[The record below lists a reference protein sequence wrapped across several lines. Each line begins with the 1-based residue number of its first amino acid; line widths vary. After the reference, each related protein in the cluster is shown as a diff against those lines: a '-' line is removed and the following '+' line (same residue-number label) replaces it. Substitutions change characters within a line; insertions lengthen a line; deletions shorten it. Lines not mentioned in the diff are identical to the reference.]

1 MARPL
6 FTRIG
11 EAGHSSLLEPT
22 TPGYPAQLHKRAGH
36 PALHVL
42 GRIQPLNHP
51 GIGLCGSRNGND
63 VALDYARAAAIL
75 AAAFGV
81 PMVSGYARGSD
92 TAAHVRCI
100 EAGGHTTAV
109 LAEGISRFRL
119 RREYDTVLEDWDA
132 FTESMTV
139 ISQFRLDAPWS
150 PINAMQRNKTVCGLS
165 GMLVAIDPGERGGT
179 LNAAQEALRQQ
190 IPVVIA
196 LSSSDQMHHQ
206 IERLV
211 GRGGLLVSSERELCD
226 TIKECFKSECSSE
239 PNVQATLFD

>member
-6 FTRIG
+6 SPGIG
-11 EAGHSSLLEPT
+11 EAGHITVLEPAA
-22 TPGYPAQLHKRAGH
+22 PGYPARLHERAGH

-42 GRIQPLNHP
+42 GGSQPLNDP
-51 GIGLCGSRNGND
+51 GIGLCGSRNGSD
-63 VALDYARAAAIL
+63 VALDYARAAGAI

-81 PMVSGYARGSD
+81 PLVSGYAKGSD
-92 TAAHVRCI
+92 TAAHTRCI

-119 RREYDTVLEDWDA
+119 RSEYNAVLEDWDE

-139 ISQFRLDAPWS
+139 VSQFRLDAPWS
-150 PINAMQRNKTVCGLS
+150 VFNAMQRNKTVCGLS
-165 GMLVAIDPGERGGT
+165 NMLVAIDPGEKGGT
-179 LNAAQEALRQQ
+179 LNAAQEALRQK

-206 IERLV
+206 IELLV

-226 TIKECFKSECSSE
+226 TIEECCKSACSPE